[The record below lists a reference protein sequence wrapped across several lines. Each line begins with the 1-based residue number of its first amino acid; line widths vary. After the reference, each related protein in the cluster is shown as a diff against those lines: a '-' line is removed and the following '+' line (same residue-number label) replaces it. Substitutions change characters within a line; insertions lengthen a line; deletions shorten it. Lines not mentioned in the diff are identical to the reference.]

1 MRVVGVIFLK
11 KPRAS
16 PQSSQPY
23 FHSGLGGG
31 RKFQRPP
38 QGLELRPQAHSK
50 APVNTD
56 SEVVVETKPEL
67 KKFNWRPQ
75 SGFVGILRR
84 MNIDQLLLWASQGIQ
99 LVSTEFFCPTS

>member
-1 MRVVGVIFLK
+1 MRAGGVFLK
-11 KPRAS
+11 KTKGTSAIFTALFSFRAW
-16 PQSSQPY
+16 
-23 FHSGLGGG
+23 GGE
-31 RKFQRPP
+31 RKSQRPP

-56 SEVVVETKPEL
+56 SEVVAETKPEL